1 MTGSTVLT
9 ILNTLDS
16 SKSFHVFGL
25 SLELIPHQLKFIKP
39 ELLLVALVKEESLFC
54 VTFLDI
60 HTVGCD
66 QIYLKIKIMLSIYE
80 VLGSVSSTKQTDIS
94 K

>member
-1 MTGSTVLT
+1 MLT

-39 ELLLVALVKEESLFC
+39 ELLLVASVKEESFFCVC

-66 QIYLKIKIMLSIYE
+66 QIYLKIQIMLSIYE